1 MEGVGVLEVTV
12 TVCYLFYNNSTNK
25 LGKNMLVNTIQ
36 CQARDLFWLFKL
48 MQVVSDQVGN
58 CDSGWWGDS
67 VIVGGEVTV
76 RGVSDFE
83 VSLTTYY

>member
-1 MEGVGVLEVTV
+1 
-12 TVCYLFYNNSTNK
+12 
-25 LGKNMLVNTIQ
+25 
-36 CQARDLFWLFKL
+36 

-83 VSLTTYY
+83 VSLTTYYLSDHNRRFGNLFNLYMVYFAPISIL

>member
-1 MEGVGVLEVTV
+1 
-12 TVCYLFYNNSTNK
+12 
-25 LGKNMLVNTIQ
+25 
-36 CQARDLFWLFKL
+36 

-83 VSLTTYY
+83 VSLTTSYLSDCDQKVDNLFF